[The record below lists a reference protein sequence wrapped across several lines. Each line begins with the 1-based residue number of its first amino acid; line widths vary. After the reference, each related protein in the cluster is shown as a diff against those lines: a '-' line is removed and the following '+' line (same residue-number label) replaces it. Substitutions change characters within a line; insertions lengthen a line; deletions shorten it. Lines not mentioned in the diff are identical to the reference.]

1 MLRVGLTG
9 GICAGKT
16 TVAELFRALQVPIV
30 DADELAHSLV
40 EPGQPALR
48 AIVVRFGDQVLQA
61 DGSLNRRLLRDH
73 VFARPTERKALENIL
88 HPAIRERTEA
98 LLSAFEQAGTPYAVN
113 VVPLLVE
120 TGLVTAFDR
129 ILVVDVPESL
139 QRERLMI
146 RDGIDAAQAERILAT
161 QATRQQRLDAAD
173 DIIHNEDSQAVLHD
187 QVQRLHAL
195 YGKLARGAP
204 QRKDL

>member
-48 AIVVRFGDQVLQA
+48 AIVARFGDKVLQA
-61 DGSLNRRLLRDH
+61 DGSLNRRLLREH
-73 VFARPTERKALENIL
+73 VFARPAERKVLESIL
-88 HPAIRERTEA
+88 HPAIREQTET
-98 LLSAFEQAGTPYAVN
+98 LLAAFEQAGTIYAIN

-120 TGLVTAFDR
+120 SGLTTAFDR
-129 ILVVDVPESL
+129 ILVVDVHESV
-139 QRERLMI
+139 QRERLMM
-146 RDGIDAAQAERILAT
+146 RDGIDAEQAERILAT

-173 DIIHNEDSQAVLHD
+173 DIIHNDDSQATLGDH
-187 QVQRLHAL
+187 VQRLHLL
-195 YGKLARGAP
+195 YGQLARSAS
-204 QRKDL
+204 QR

>member
-48 AIVVRFGDQVLQA
+48 AIVTRFGDNVLQA
-61 DGSLNRRLLRDH
+61 DGSLNRRLLREH
-73 VFARPTERKALENIL
+73 VFARPTERRALESIL
-88 HPAIRERTEA
+88 HPAIREKTEE
-98 LLSAFEQAGTPYAVN
+98 LLATFELAAKPYAIN

-120 TGLVTAFDR
+120 TGMIAAFDR
-129 ILVVDVPESL
+129 ILIVDVPESV
-139 QRERLMI
+139 QRERLML
-146 RDGIDAAQAERILAT
+146 RDGIDATQAGRILAT

-173 DIIHNEDSQAVLHD
+173 DIIRNDESPAALHD

-195 YGKLARGAP
+195 YENLARSAS